1 MLKKFKYYLSY
12 KSNTVRGETGL
23 KMLNDRRG
31 VSPVITTVIIVAV
44 GITIA
49 IAVAL
54 WMTGLVGAFMGY
66 EKVEIRSAFP
76 EPSGNTWVIHLTY
89 LNTGSSPAK
98 IDNVFINNVPY
109 NSWNA
114 TLDTNLPWDANI
126 GVEAS
131 HTITITSG
139 SIYGGQ
145 KLVSGVTIEIKLHST
160 GGKEY
165 FTSVVLP

>member
-1 MLKKFKYYLSY
+1 M
-12 KSNTVRGETGL
+12 

-66 EKVEIRSAFP
+66 EKVEIRSCYAAPGTGGGWTVKMTF
-76 EPSGNTWVIHLTY
+76 N
-89 LNTGSSPAK
+89 NTGSSPTK
-98 IDNVFINNVPY
+98 IDMIFINNVPIGDWTPAITASPTLPITVNVGY
-109 NSWNA
+109 GVSLTLTIQANA
-114 TLDTNLPWDANI
+114 
-126 GVEAS
+126 EAS
-131 HTITITSG
+131 G
-139 SIYGGQ
+139 M
-145 KLVSGVTIEIKLHST
+145 KLASGVTIEIKLHST

-165 FTSVVLP
+165 FSSVVLP

>member
-1 MLKKFKYYLSY
+1 M
-12 KSNTVRGETGL
+12 

-66 EKVEIRSAFP
+66 EKIEVRSAFASP
-76 EPSGNTWVIHLTY
+76 ATGGGGGWVIVINY
-89 LNTGSSPAK
+89 INTGSSPAK
-98 IDNVFINNVPY
+98 IDNVFINNIPY
-109 NSWNA
+109 NQWSNVECDPNIA
-114 TLDTNLPWDANI
+114 GGTYAPANI
-126 GVEAS
+126 GVEG
-131 HTITITSG
+131 TITLTLG
-139 SIYGGQ
+139 NPCKYGDQ
-145 KLVSGVTIEIKLHST
+145 SLVSGVTVTIKLHST

>member
-1 MLKKFKYYLSY
+1 M
-12 KSNTVRGETGL
+12 
-23 KMLNDRRG
+23 KMLNDKRG
-31 VSPVITTVIIVAV
+31 ISPVITTVIIVAV

-76 EPSGNTWVIHLTY
+76 EPQVGSWIVHLTY
-89 LNTGSSPAK
+89 INTGSSPAK

-109 NSWNA
+109 GSWGA
-114 TLDTNLPWDANI
+114 TLSWSGDGTGNELPAPANI
-126 GVEAS
+126 GKEVKLD
-131 HTITITSG
+131 ITIPVGAS
-139 SIYGGQ
+139 YGGQ
-145 KLVSGVTIEIKLHST
+145 RLVSGVTIEIKLHST

>member
-1 MLKKFKYYLSY
+1 M
-12 KSNTVRGETGL
+12 

-66 EKVEIRSAFP
+66 EKIEIRSAYASPVTGGGWTVKMTF
-76 EPSGNTWVIHLTY
+76 N
-89 LNTGSSPAK
+89 NTGSAPTK
-98 IDNVFINNVPY
+98 IDMIFVNNVPI
-109 NSWNA
+109 NEWN
-114 TLDTNLPWDANI
+114 PQ
-126 GVEAS
+126 
-131 HTITITSG
+131 ITITSG
-139 SIYGGQ
+139 GPLPITVNVGYGVSITLNLPANAQVTGM
-145 KLVSGVTIEIKLHST
+145 KLASGVTIEIKLHST
-160 GGKEY
+160 GGREY

>member
-1 MLKKFKYYLSY
+1 M
-12 KSNTVRGETGL
+12 R
-23 KMLNDRRG
+23 MLNDRRG

-76 EPSGNTWVIHLTY
+76 EPTTTPAGWTIHLTY
-89 LNTGSSPAK
+89 INTGSSPAK

-109 NSWNA
+109 SSWSGPP
-114 TLDTNLPWDANI
+114 TLSWAETGGGTGTTLPAPANI
-126 GVEAS
+126 GKEVS
-131 HTITITSG
+131 LDIVIGSG
-139 SIYGGQ
+139 ATYGNQ

>member
-1 MLKKFKYYLSY
+1 M
-12 KSNTVRGETGL
+12 

-66 EKVEIRSAFP
+66 EKIEIRSAYAMAQT
-76 EPSGNTWVIHLTY
+76 GGGGGWTVTITY
-89 LNTGSSPAK
+89 INTGSTSAR
-98 IDNVFINNVPY
+98 IDNVFINNIPANQWGGDV
-109 NSWNA
+109 N
-114 TLDTNLPWDANI
+114 LDPEISPPNKYWDAPV
-126 GVEAS
+126 GEEKTG
-131 HTITITSG
+131 TIQINAGAKAGDQT
-139 SIYGGQ
+139 
-145 KLVSGVTIEIKLHST
+145 LNAGVTVTIKLHST

>member
-1 MLKKFKYYLSY
+1 M
-12 KSNTVRGETGL
+12 

-66 EKVEIRSAFP
+66 EKVEIRSSFAA
-76 EPSGNTWVIHLTY
+76 PSGTGWNISITY
-89 LNTGSSPAK
+89 INTGSSPAK
-98 IDNVFINNVPY
+98 IDGVFINDVPY
-109 NSWNA
+109 NSWTGGTVSLKWA
-114 TLDTNLPWDANI
+114 EEGGSTGTALPAPANI
-126 GVEAS
+126 GKSVNLA
-131 HTITITSG
+131 ITITAPITFG
-139 SIYGGQ
+139 NQ
-145 KLVSGVTIEIKLHST
+145 KLVSGVTVTIKLHST

-165 FTSVVLP
+165 YTSMVLP

>member
-1 MLKKFKYYLSY
+1 M
-12 KSNTVRGETGL
+12 

-66 EKVEIRSAFP
+66 EKIEIRSVYADP
-76 EPSGNTWVIHLTY
+76 QTGGGWKVY
-89 LNTGSSPAK
+89 LNYINTGSSPAK
-98 IDNVFINNVPY
+98 IDNVFINGAPFK
-109 NSWNA
+109 SWTTITVKWDST
-114 TLDTNLPWDANI
+114 TLDPASSASFAPANVGTAGTLTIAISSDATFGN
-126 GVEAS
+126 
-131 HTITITSG
+131 
-139 SIYGGQ
+139 Q
-145 KLVSGVTIEIKLHST
+145 KLVSGVTVEIKLHST

-165 FTSVVLP
+165 FASVVLP

>member
-1 MLKKFKYYLSY
+1 M
-12 KSNTVRGETGL
+12 

-66 EKVEIRSAFP
+66 EKIEIRSAFP
-76 EPSGNTWVIHLTY
+76 EPITGGWKIHINY

-98 IDNVFINNVPY
+98 IDNIFINNAPY
-109 NSWNA
+109 NSWGA
-114 TLDTNLPWDANI
+114 TLNVTLPVDANI
-126 GVEAS
+126 GVAKGLY
-131 HTITITSG
+131 IQITSG
-139 SIYGGQ
+139 ATYGGQ
-145 KLVSGVTIEIKLHST
+145 KLVSGVTVEIKFHST

>member
-1 MLKKFKYYLSY
+1 M
-12 KSNTVRGETGL
+12 

-66 EKVEIRSAFP
+66 EKIEIRSCFAT
-76 EPSGNTWVIHLTY
+76 GNNNDGWVITISY
-89 LNTGSSPAK
+89 INTGSSPAS
-98 IDNVFINNVPY
+98 IDNVFVNNVPI
-109 NSWNA
+109 
-114 TLDTNLPWDANI
+114 DTWGITADPELPWSANVGGAETVTLEI
-126 GVEAS
+126 PSG
-131 HTITITSG
+131 TSY
-139 SIYGGQ
+139 SNQ
-145 KLVSGVTIEIKLHST
+145 NLVSGVTVTIKLHST

>member
-1 MLKKFKYYLSY
+1 M
-12 KSNTVRGETGL
+12 

-66 EKVEIRSAFP
+66 EKIEVRSAFA
-76 EPSGNTWVIHLTY
+76 SGNAYTGWTVSISY
-89 LNTGSSPAK
+89 INTGSTPAS
-98 IDNVFINNVPY
+98 IDNVFINNAPY
-109 NSWNA
+109 DEWGI
-114 TLDTNLPWDANI
+114 TLTPNLPWPANI
-126 GVEAS
+126 GVEEDVE
-131 HTITITSG
+131 IDIPSG
-139 SIYGGQ
+139 ATFSDQ
-145 KLVSGVTIEIKLHST
+145 VLTSGVTVTIKFHST

>member
-1 MLKKFKYYLSY
+1 
-12 KSNTVRGETGL
+12 
-23 KMLNDRRG
+23 MLNDRRG

-66 EKVEIRSAFP
+66 EKIEIRSAYASPDGTGWKVKITF
-76 EPSGNTWVIHLTY
+76 N
-89 LNTGSSPAK
+89 NTGSSPTR
-98 IDNVFINNVPY
+98 IDNIFVNNVPLKE
-109 NSWNA
+109 W
-114 TLDTNLPWDANI
+114 DPDIECDQNLPLT
-126 GVEAS
+126 VEVGQGKTVELS
-131 HTITITSG
+131 IKGGTKTSG
-139 SIYGGQ
+139 MT
-145 KLVSGVTIEIKLHST
+145 LASGVTVTIKLHST

>member
-1 MLKKFKYYLSY
+1 
-12 KSNTVRGETGL
+12 
-23 KMLNDRRG
+23 MLNDRRG

-66 EKVEIRSAFP
+66 EKIEVRSAYASP
-76 EPSGNTWVIHLTY
+76 VEDEENGNAGWTVSITVT
-89 LNTGSSPAK
+89 NTGSSPTK
-98 IDNVFINNVPY
+98 IDNIFVNNVPIDQW
-109 NSWNA
+109 SGPI
-114 TLDTNLPWDANI
+114 TLEDNELP
-126 GVEAS
+126 
-131 HTITITSG
+131 ITVKVGDEVTFTLLIPEDCTAPG
-139 SIYGGQ
+139 MTL
-145 KLVSGVTIEIKLHST
+145 KSGVTATIKLHST

>member
-1 MLKKFKYYLSY
+1 M
-12 KSNTVRGETGL
+12 

-76 EPSGNTWVIHLTY
+76 EPDTDEWTVHITY
-89 LNTGSSPAK
+89 LNTGSSAAK

-109 NSWNA
+109 DSWGASLSWDDGANSG
-114 TLDTNLPWDANI
+114 TDLPAPANI
-126 GVEAS
+126 GTQVS
-131 HTITITSG
+131 LDITIPMNAE
-139 SIYGGQ
+139 YGNQ

>member
-1 MLKKFKYYLSY
+1 M
-12 KSNTVRGETGL
+12 

-66 EKVEIRSAFP
+66 EKVEIRSVYADP
-76 EPSGNTWVIHLTY
+76 QTEGGWTVY
-89 LNTGSSPAK
+89 LSYINTGSSPAK
-98 IDNVFINNVPY
+98 IDNVFINGAPFK
-109 NSWNA
+109 SWK
-114 TLDTNLPWDANI
+114 D
-126 GVEAS
+126 
-131 HTITITSG
+131 ITITYDSKELNPDDSSTFAPANVG
-139 SIYGGQ
+139 TAGQLKIEISDGAAFGNQ

-165 FTSVVLP
+165 FASVVLP

>member
-1 MLKKFKYYLSY
+1 M
-12 KSNTVRGETGL
+12 

-66 EKVEIRSAFP
+66 EKVEIRSAYATST
-76 EPSGNTWVIHLTY
+76 ETGWTVNISYV
-89 LNTGSSPAK
+89 NTGSSPAK
-98 IDNVFINNVPY
+98 IDNVFVNSIPYDQWSDKISCDPNVQTSPA
-109 NSWNA
+109 SA
-114 TLDTNLPWDANI
+114 EV
-126 GVEAS
+126 GVVHS
-131 HTITITSG
+131 IKLTIPSGAKAGDIT
-139 SIYGGQ
+139 
-145 KLVSGVTIEIKLHST
+145 LVSGVTITVKLHST

>member
-1 MLKKFKYYLSY
+1 M
-12 KSNTVRGETGL
+12 

-54 WMTGLVGAFMGY
+54 WMTGLIGAFMGY

-76 EPSGNTWVIHLTY
+76 EPKENRWVIHLTY
-89 LNTGSSPAK
+89 LNTGSTPAK
-98 IDNVFINNVPY
+98 IDNIFINNVPF
-109 NSWNA
+109 NQWGARISWTAGANPG
-114 TLDTNLPWDANI
+114 TGLPVPANI
-126 GVEAS
+126 GETVS
-131 HTITITSG
+131 LDITVDVNAT
-139 SIYGGQ
+139 YGGQ
-145 KLVSGVTIEIKLHST
+145 TLVSGVTVEIKLHST
-160 GGKEY
+160 GGREY

>member
-1 MLKKFKYYLSY
+1 M
-12 KSNTVRGETGL
+12 

-66 EKVEIRSAFP
+66 EKVEIRSCFAAP
-76 EPSGNTWVIHLTY
+76 YGTNGWNISISY
-89 LNTGSSPAK
+89 LNTGSTPAK
-98 IDNVFINNVPY
+98 VDNVFINDVPY
-109 NSWNA
+109 NSWTGGTISLKWAEEGGSTGN
-114 TLDTNLPWDANI
+114 TLPAPANI
-126 GVEAS
+126 GKSVNLA
-131 HTITITSG
+131 ITISAPVTFG
-139 SIYGGQ
+139 NQ
-145 KLVSGVTIEIKLHST
+145 KLVSGVTVTIKLHST

-165 FTSVVLP
+165 YTSVVLP